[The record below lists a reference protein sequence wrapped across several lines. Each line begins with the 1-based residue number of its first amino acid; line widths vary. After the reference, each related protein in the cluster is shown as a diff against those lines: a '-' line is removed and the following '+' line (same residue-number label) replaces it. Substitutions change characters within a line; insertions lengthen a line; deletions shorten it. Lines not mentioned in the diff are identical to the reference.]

1 MSFTTCIMFLLI
13 FSNWVIAEDIENEG
27 MNYILIISQV
37 FLIIGITVAFVII
50 IISSVIFAYFT
61 LKFITTQTT
70 EPQYYIN
77 DTSIDKDSNTYHNE
91 YNDTSFEIQYLYQIR
106 PILTVSHV
114 ISSIKQSFTYLYYS
128 LIPSKWLPTQHT
140 NNQQSPD
147 DIKMDLP
154 I

>member
-1 MSFTTCIMFLLI
+1 MIESTYALIM
-13 FSNWVIAEDIENEG
+13 
-27 MNYILIISQV
+27 ILIMMLLSIRFINLPS
-37 FLIIGITVAFVII
+37 
-50 IISSVIFAYFT
+50 